1 MKALLNDLYLYE
13 LVLLLLGV
21 FLFLILSSGLVYYI
35 IKKEEI
41 KKLLLFFPIPILM
54 IGYPSV
60 KEITISSDKIAF
72 SKYQEEYINNPE
84 DTIAKQNL
92 EKLTEK
98 LEERAH
104 SPEDIIEISKAKLL
118 LGNSK
123 EAVQYANKAIK
134 IEKERKERTDSESTS
149 ITKDPSVNASVNSS
163 QKSKITAQAKQLKQ
177 LARIQNMNSNDIDT
191 NTLNAKINELKV
203 DKELVG
209 TKEIIKRKALGNLKV
224 KS

>member
-1 MKALLNDLYLYE
+1 MEALFKDLYLYE
-13 LVLLLLGV
+13 LVLLFLGV
-21 FLFLILSSGLVYYI
+21 FLFLILSAGLVYYI

-72 SKYQEEYINNPE
+72 SKYQEEYIENPE

-104 SPEDIIEISKAKLL
+104 SPEDIIQISKAKLL
-118 LGNSK
+118 LGNTK

-134 IEKERKERTDSESTS
+134 IEKERVNSG
-149 ITKDPSVNASVNSS
+149 NASETEDPTTNDPANSS
-163 QKSKITAQAKQLKQ
+163 QTIRITTQANQLKQ
-177 LARIQNMNSNDIDT
+177 LARIQNMKSKDVDT
-191 NTLNAKINELKV
+191 TVLNAKINELKV

-209 TKEIIKRKALGNLKV
+209 TKKIIKRKAFENLKI
-224 KS
+224 KN

>member
-21 FLFLILSSGLVYYI
+21 FLFLILSAGLVYYI

>member
-21 FLFLILSSGLVYYI
+21 FLFLILSAGLVYYI

-149 ITKDPSVNASVNSS
+149 ITKDPSVNAS

-191 NTLNAKINELKV
+191 NALNAKINELKV

-224 KS
+224 KN

>member
-21 FLFLILSSGLVYYI
+21 FLFLILSAGLVYYI

-104 SPEDIIEISKAKLL
+104 SPEDIIQISKAKLL
-118 LGNSK
+118 LGNTK

-134 IEKERKERTDSESTS
+134 IEKERTNSENSAT
-149 ITKDPSVNASVNSS
+149 TEDPSVNDAVNSS
-163 QKSKITAQAKQLKQ
+163 QKLKITTQAKQLKQ
-177 LARIQNMNSNDIDT
+177 LARIQNMKSNDIDT
-191 NTLNAKINELKV
+191 NALNAKINELKV
-203 DKELVG
+203 DKELVK

-224 KS
+224 KN

>member
-177 LARIQNMNSNDIDT
+177 LARIQNMKSNDIDT

>member
-21 FLFLILSSGLVYYI
+21 FLFLILSAGLVYYI

-104 SPEDIIEISKAKLL
+104 SPEDIIQISKAKLL
-118 LGNSK
+118 LGNTK

-134 IEKERKERTDSESTS
+134 IEKERTNSENPST
-149 ITKDPSVNASVNSS
+149 TEDPSVNDAVNSS
-163 QKSKITAQAKQLKQ
+163 QKLKITTQAKQLKQ
-177 LARIQNMNSNDIDT
+177 LARIQNMKSNDIDT
-191 NTLNAKINELKV
+191 NALNAKINELKV
-203 DKELVG
+203 DKELVK
-209 TKEIIKRKALGNLKV
+209 TKEIIKRKALENLKV
-224 KS
+224 KN

>member
-224 KS
+224 KN